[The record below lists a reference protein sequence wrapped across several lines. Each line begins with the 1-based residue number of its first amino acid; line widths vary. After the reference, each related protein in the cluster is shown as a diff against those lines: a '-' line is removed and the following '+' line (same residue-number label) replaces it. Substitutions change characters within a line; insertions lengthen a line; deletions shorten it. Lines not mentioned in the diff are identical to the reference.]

1 MANEISSIASIKALN
16 SAAKNSRQVAK
27 PDVASLPEKG
37 GEVLPVN
44 GIQQP
49 PETANAV
56 EVRQAVSKINEI
68 VQSVQRDLSF
78 NMDEDSGKT
87 VIRVV
92 DTESGEL
99 IRQIPS
105 EEVLAIASQLREF
118 QEDAVSQNE
127 IGQGLLFS
135 DST

>member
-1 MANEISSIASIKALN
+1 MANEISSIASIKAMS

-27 PDVASLPEKG
+27 PDVASLPGNG
-37 GEVLPVN
+37 GGDLPVN
-44 GIQQP
+44 GKQQP
-49 PETANAV
+49 PQTANTV
-56 EVRQAVSKINEI
+56 EVRQAVSKINEV

>member
-1 MANEISSIASIKALN
+1 MANEISSIASIRGL
-16 SAAKNSRQVAK
+16 SGAAANSRQVATT
-27 PDVASLPEKG
+27 DVASLPDNG
-37 GEVLPVN
+37 GQALPVD
-44 GIQQP
+44 GKEQP
-49 PETANAV
+49 PQVANTA
-56 EVRQAVSKINEI
+56 EVRQAVNRINEV

-78 NMDEDSGKT
+78 NMDEGSGKY

-99 IRQIPS
+99 IRQIPT

-118 QEDAVSQNE
+118 QEDAVSQSE

>member
-1 MANEISSIASIKALN
+1 MAYEISSIATIKAL
-16 SAAKNSRQVAK
+16 SGAAKNSRQVAK
-27 PDVASLPEKG
+27 PDVASLPDNG
-37 GEVLPVN
+37 GQALPVN
-44 GIQQP
+44 GKQQP
-49 PETANAV
+49 PETASTV
-56 EVRQAVSKINEI
+56 EVRQAVGEINEI

-87 VIRVV
+87 VIKVV

>member
-1 MANEISSIASIKALN
+1 MANEISSIASIRGL
-16 SAAKNSRQVAK
+16 SGAAVNSRQVATT
-27 PDVASLPEKG
+27 DVASLPDNG
-37 GEVLPVN
+37 GQDLPVN
-44 GIQQP
+44 GKEQP
-49 PETANAV
+49 PEAANTA
-56 EVRQAVSKINEI
+56 EVRQAVSRINEV

-78 NMDEDSGKT
+78 NMDEGSGKY

-99 IRQIPS
+99 IRQIPT

-118 QEDAVSQNE
+118 QEDAVSQSE

>member
-1 MANEISSIASIKALN
+1 MANEISSIASIKALS

-27 PDVASLPEKG
+27 PDVASLPDNG
-37 GEVLPVN
+37 GQTLPVN
-44 GIQQP
+44 GKQQP
-49 PETANAV
+49 PEAAKTV
-56 EVRQAVSKINEI
+56 EVRQAVSEINDI

-87 VIRVV
+87 IIKVV

>member
-1 MANEISSIASIKALN
+1 MANEISSIASIKA
-16 SAAKNSRQVAK
+16 SSGAARNSRPVATTE
-27 PDVASLPEKG
+27 VASLPDDG
-37 GEVLPVN
+37 GQALPIN
-44 GIQQP
+44 GKQQP
-49 PETANAV
+49 PQTANTV
-56 EVRQAVSKINEI
+56 EVREAVSTINKV
-68 VQSVQRDLSF
+68 VQSLQH
-78 NMDEDSGKT
+78 MDEDSGKT

-105 EEVLAIASQLREF
+105 KEVLAIASQIREF
-118 QEDAVSQNE
+118 QEDAVSNSE

>member
-1 MANEISSIASIKALN
+1 MANEISSIASIKALS

-27 PDVASLPEKG
+27 PDVASLPDNG
-37 GEVLPVN
+37 GQTLPVN
-44 GIQQP
+44 GKQQP
-49 PETANAV
+49 PEAAKTV
-56 EVRQAVSKINEI
+56 EVRQAVSEINDI

-87 VIRVV
+87 VIKVV

>member
-1 MANEISSIASIKALN
+1 MANEISSIASLRGL
-16 SAAKNSRQVAK
+16 SGAATNSRQVATT
-27 PDVASLPEKG
+27 DVASLPDNG
-37 GEVLPVN
+37 GQALPIN
-44 GIQQP
+44 GKEQP
-49 PETANAV
+49 PQAANTA
-56 EVRQAVSKINEI
+56 EVRQAVSEINEI

-78 NMDEDSGKT
+78 NMDEGSGKY

-99 IRQIPS
+99 IRQIPT

-118 QEDAVSQNE
+118 QEDAVSQSE

>member
-1 MANEISSIASIKALN
+1 MANEISSIASIKAL
-16 SAAKNSRQVAK
+16 SGAAKNSRQVAK
-27 PDVASLPEKG
+27 PDVASLPDNSG
-37 GEVLPVN
+37 QALPIN
-44 GIQQP
+44 GKEQP
-49 PETANAV
+49 LQTAITV

-105 EEVLAIASQLREF
+105 EEVLAIASHLREI
-118 QEDAVSQNE
+118 QEDAVSQGE

>member
-1 MANEISSIASIKALN
+1 LISL
-16 SAAKNSRQVAK
+16 
-27 PDVASLPEKG
+27 
-37 GEVLPVN
+37 
-44 GIQQP
+44 
-49 PETANAV
+49 TV
-56 EVRQAVSKINEI
+56 EVRQAVSEINEI

-87 VIRVV
+87 VIKVV

>member
-27 PDVASLPEKG
+27 PDVASLPENG
-37 GEVLPVN
+37 GQALPVN
-44 GIQQP
+44 GKQQP
-49 PETANAV
+49 PETANTV
-56 EVRQAVSKINEI
+56 EVRQAVGKINEI

-87 VIRVV
+87 VIKVV

>member
-1 MANEISSIASIKALN
+1 MANEISSIASIRA
-16 SAAKNSRQVAK
+16 SSGAARNSRPVVTTE
-27 PDVASLPEKG
+27 VASLPDNG
-37 GEVLPVN
+37 GQALPIN
-44 GIQQP
+44 GKQQP
-49 PETANAV
+49 PQTANTV
-56 EVRQAVSKINEI
+56 EVREAVSTINKV
-68 VQSVQRDLSF
+68 VQSLQRDLSF

-105 EEVLAIASQLREF
+105 KEVLAIASQIREF
-118 QEDAVSQNE
+118 QEDAVSNSE
-127 IGQGLLFS
+127 IGQGMLFS

>member
-1 MANEISSIASIKALN
+1 MANEISSIASIKAL
-16 SAAKNSRQVAK
+16 SGAAKNSRQVAK
-27 PDVASLPEKG
+27 PDVASLPENG
-37 GEVLPVN
+37 GQALPIN
-44 GIQQP
+44 GKQQP
-49 PETANAV
+49 PETAKTV
-56 EVRQAVSKINEI
+56 EVRQAVSEINEI

-105 EEVLAIASQLREF
+105 DEVLAIASQLREF

>member
-1 MANEISSIASIKALN
+1 MANEISSIASIKAL
-16 SAAKNSRQVAK
+16 SGAARNSRPVAMTG
-27 PDVASLPEKG
+27 VASLPNNG
-37 GEVLPVN
+37 GQTLPIN
-44 GIQQP
+44 GKEQP
-49 PETANAV
+49 PQTANTV
-56 EVRQAVSKINEI
+56 EVREAVSTINKV
-68 VQSVQRDLSF
+68 VQSLQRDLSF

-105 EEVLAIASQLREF
+105 KEVLAIASQIREF
-118 QEDAVSQNE
+118 QEDAVSNSE

>member
-1 MANEISSIASIKALN
+1 MANEISSIASIKA
-16 SAAKNSRQVAK
+16 SSGAATNSRQVATT
-27 PDVASLPEKG
+27 DVASLPDNG
-37 GEVLPVN
+37 GQALPIN
-44 GIQQP
+44 GKEQP
-49 PETANAV
+49 PQTANTV
-56 EVRQAVSKINEI
+56 EVRQAVSKINEV

>member
-1 MANEISSIASIKALN
+1 MASEISSIASIRAL
-16 SAAKNSRQVAK
+16 SDAAKNSRPVAQTELANV
-27 PDVASLPEKG
+27 PASG
-37 GEVLPVN
+37 GEALPPKGKELPAKVADSAE
-44 GIQQP
+44 ISK
-49 PETANAV
+49 AV
-56 EVRQAVSKINEI
+56 TEINEI
-68 VQSVQRDLSF
+68 VQSIQRDLSF
-78 NMDEDSGKT
+78 NLDEDSGKT

-105 EEVLAIASQLREF
+105 EEVLAIASHLREF
-118 QEDAVSQNE
+118 QEDAVSHNG

>member
-1 MANEISSIASIKALN
+1 MANEISSMASIRGL
-16 SAAKNSRQVAK
+16 SGAAANSRQVATT
-27 PDVASLPEKG
+27 DVASLPDNG
-37 GEVLPVN
+37 GQTLPVD
-44 GIQQP
+44 GKGQP
-49 PETANAV
+49 PQAANTA
-56 EVRQAVSKINEI
+56 EVRQAVSTINEI

-78 NMDEDSGKT
+78 NMDEGSGKY

-99 IRQIPS
+99 IRQIPT

-118 QEDAVSQNE
+118 QEDAVSESE

>member
-1 MANEISSIASIKALN
+1 MANEISSIASIRA
-16 SAAKNSRQVAK
+16 SSVATRNSRPVATTE
-27 PDVASLPEKG
+27 VASLPGNG
-37 GEVLPVN
+37 GQALPIN
-44 GIQQP
+44 GKELP
-49 PETANAV
+49 PKAANTV
-56 EVRQAVSKINEI
+56 EVREAVSTINKV
-68 VQSVQRDLSF
+68 VQSLQRDLSF

-105 EEVLAIASQLREF
+105 KEVLAIASQIREF
-118 QEDAVSQNE
+118 QEDAVSSSE

>member
-1 MANEISSIASIKALN
+1 MANEISSIASIKALS

-27 PDVASLPEKG
+27 PDVASLPDNG
-37 GEVLPVN
+37 GQALPVN
-44 GIQQP
+44 GKQQP
-49 PETANAV
+49 PETASTV
-56 EVRQAVSKINEI
+56 EVRQAVGEINEI

-87 VIRVV
+87 VIKVV

>member
-1 MANEISSIASIKALN
+1 MANEISSIASIKALS

-27 PDVASLPEKG
+27 PDVASLPENG
-37 GEVLPVN
+37 GEALPVN
-44 GIQQP
+44 GKQQP
-49 PETANAV
+49 PETAKAV

-87 VIRVV
+87 VIKVV

-118 QEDAVSQNE
+118 QEDAASQNE

>member
-1 MANEISSIASIKALN
+1 MANEISSIASIRG
-16 SAAKNSRQVAK
+16 SSGAATNSRQVATT
-27 PDVASLPEKG
+27 DVASLPDDG
-37 GEVLPVN
+37 GQALPIN
-44 GIQQP
+44 GKQQP
-49 PETANAV
+49 PQTANTV
-56 EVRQAVSKINEI
+56 EVRQAVSKINEV

>member
-1 MANEISSIASIKALN
+1 MANEISSIASIRALS
-16 SAAKNSRQVAK
+16 SAAKTSRQVATT
-27 PDVASLPEKG
+27 DVASLPG
-37 GEVLPVN
+37 NDGQALPVI
-44 GIQQP
+44 GKEQP
-49 PETANAV
+49 PQTAKSV
-56 EVRQAVSKINEI
+56 EVRQAVSRINEI
-68 VQSVQRDLSF
+68 VQSKQRDLSF
-78 NMDEDSGKT
+78 NMDEDSGKY

-105 EEVLAIASQLREF
+105 EEVLAIASQLREY
-118 QEDAVSQNE
+118 QEDVANQNE